1 MVNSQSKSRRVQRAK
16 QRDRMRRIRLASL
29 VALSVVVV
37 AVAVMALS
45 SGGDGGDSSDK
56 IDVDMFEFGF
66 EGDLT
71 APAGEVRM
79 SVKNS
84 GQLNHNIGIRGGPIS
99 PDVRPGGQISF
110 NLGDLGT
117 GTYELYC
124 DILGHADAGMVAPLV
139 ITEPEPS
146 PDA

>member
-1 MVNSQSKSRRVQRAK
+1 MVTSQSKSRRVQRAK
-16 QRDRMRRIRLASL
+16 QRDRLRRIRVASL
-29 VALSVVVV
+29 VALCVVVV
-37 AVAVMALS
+37 AVAMALS
-45 SGGDGGDSSDK
+45 SGGESGDTSGK

-66 EGDLT
+66 EGELT
-71 APAGEVRM
+71 APAGDIRM

-99 PDVRPGGQISF
+99 PEVLPGGRIRF
-110 NLGDLGT
+110 DLGSLGP

-139 ITEPEPS
+139 ITEAQPS
-146 PDA
+146 S